1 MQTLR
6 RVGMDV
12 PGRLTQEEILYIDTR
27 VIETVKPLLIGRR
40 LFPVFTLP
48 HAGFMTVRGY
58 KRTNMSA
65 ARISLYGETGS
76 KDRTEKTA
84 SFDVTVP
91 VIDKE
96 FEVMWRELEA
106 SRSSG
111 LALDLQDAENAARK
125 VAEDEDKLLIT
136 GEYTGFRALGVEG
149 LATATGRNTKAATAG
164 PGAWPASALTDL
176 SAAIGELETDG
187 HMGPY
192 ACVLRSAWAAKLRAL
207 VTNTAVKW
215 IEVIRDLFSAGI
227 YVSDSL
233 YTSAGLTTSALVLEP
248 SQENFELVI
257 GRDLEVKKQEDVRGN
272 LKCVVREVVAPRV
285 KRPTSICE
293 VTGLS

>member
-27 VIETVKPLLIGRR
+27 VVETVTPLLVGRK
-40 LFPVFTLP
+40 LYPVFRLP

-58 KRTNMSA
+58 KRTDMSA
-65 ARISLYGETGS
+65 ARISLYGETGP
-76 KDRTEKTA
+76 KDRTEKA
-84 SFDVTVP
+84 SFDITVP

-96 FEVMWRELEA
+96 FDILWRELEA

-111 LALDLQDAENAARK
+111 IPLDLQDAENAARK

-149 LATATGRNTKAATAG
+149 LATATGRNTKASA
-164 PGAWPASALTDL
+164 GAWPANALTDL

-192 ACVLRSAWAAKLRAL
+192 ACVLRSSWAAKLRAL
-207 VTNTAVKW
+207 VSNTAVKW
-215 IEVIRDLFSAGI
+215 IEVIRDLFVAGI

-233 YTSAGLTTSALVLEP
+233 YTSGGATTNALVVEP
-248 SQENFELVI
+248 SQENFELVV
-257 GRDLEVKKQEDVRGN
+257 GRDLEVRKQEDVRGN
-272 LKCVVREVVAPRV
+272 LKCVVREVIAPRI
-285 KRPTSICE
+285 KRPTSVCE
-293 VTGLS
+293 ITGLT

>member
-1 MQTLR
+1 
-6 RVGMDV
+6 MDV

-27 VIETVKPLLIGRR
+27 VVETVKPLLIGRR

-48 HAGFMTVRGY
+48 HAGFITVRGY

-76 KDRTEKTA
+76 KDRTEKA
-84 SFDVTVP
+84 SFDITVP

-111 LALDLQDAENAARK
+111 IPLDLQDAENAARK

-149 LATATGRNTKAATAG
+149 LATATGRNTKASA
-164 PGAWPASALTDL
+164 GAWPANALTDL

-192 ACVLRSAWAAKLRAL
+192 ACVLRASWAAKLRAL
-207 VTNTAVKW
+207 VSNTAVKW
-215 IEVIRDLFSAGI
+215 IEVIRDLFPAGI

-233 YTSAGLTTSALVLEP
+233 YSSAGATTSALVLEP

-257 GRDLEVKKQEDVRGN
+257 GRDLEVRKLEDVRGN
-272 LKCVVREVVAPRV
+272 LKCVVREVVAPRI

-293 VTGLS
+293 ITGLT

>member
-12 PGRLTQEEILYIDTR
+12 PGRLTSEEILYIDTR
-27 VIETVKPLLIGRR
+27 VVETVKPLLIGRR

-76 KDRTEKTA
+76 KDRTEKA
-84 SFDVTVP
+84 SFDITVP

-111 LALDLQDAENAARK
+111 MPLDLQDAENAARK

-149 LATATGRNTKAATAG
+149 LATATGRNTKASA
-164 PGAWPASALTDL
+164 GAWPANALTDL
-176 SAAIGELETDG
+176 SAAIGELESDG

-192 ACVLRSAWAAKLRAL
+192 SCVLRSAWAAKLRAL

-215 IEVIRDLFSAGI
+215 IEVMRDLFIAGI

-233 YTSAGLTTSALVLEP
+233 YTSAGATTNALVLEP
-248 SQENFELVI
+248 SQENLELII
-257 GRDLEVKKQEDVRGN
+257 GRDLEVRKQEDVRGN
-272 LKCVVREVVAPRV
+272 LKCVVREVVAPRI

-293 VTGLS
+293 LTGLT

>member
-1 MQTLR
+1 
-6 RVGMDV
+6 MDV

-27 VIETVKPLLIGRR
+27 VVETVKPLLIGRK

-76 KDRTEKTA
+76 KDRTEKA
-84 SFDVTVP
+84 SFDITVP

-106 SRSSG
+106 GRSSG
-111 LALDLQDAENAARK
+111 MPLDLQDAENAARK

-149 LATATGRNTKAATAG
+149 LSTATGRNTKASA
-164 PGAWPASALTDL
+164 GAWPANALTDL
-176 SAAIGELETDG
+176 SAAIGELEGDG

-192 ACVLRSAWAAKLRAL
+192 ACVLRAAWAAKLRAL
-207 VTNTAVKW
+207 VSNTAVKW
-215 IEVIRDLFSAGI
+215 IEVIRDLFAAGI

-233 YTSAGLTTSALVLEP
+233 YTSAAATTSALVLEP
-248 SQENFELVI
+248 SQENFELII
-257 GRDLEVKKQEDVRGN
+257 GRDLEVRKQEDVRGN

>member
-27 VIETVKPLLIGRR
+27 VVETVKPLLIGRR

-76 KDRTEKTA
+76 KDRTEKA
-84 SFDVTVP
+84 SFDITVP

-111 LALDLQDAENAARK
+111 IPLDLQDAENAARK

-149 LATATGRNTKAATAG
+149 LATATGRNTKASA
-164 PGAWPASALTDL
+164 GAWPANALTDL

-192 ACVLRSAWAAKLRAL
+192 ACVLRASWAAKLRAL
-207 VTNTAVKW
+207 VSNTAVKW
-215 IEVIRDLFSAGI
+215 IEVIRDLFPAGI

-233 YTSAGLTTSALVLEP
+233 YSSAGATTSALVLEP

-257 GRDLEVKKQEDVRGN
+257 GRDLEVRKLEDVRGN
-272 LKCVVREVVAPRV
+272 LKCVVREVVAPRI

-293 VTGLS
+293 ITGLT

>member
-1 MQTLR
+1 
-6 RVGMDV
+6 MDIAAAQ
-12 PGRLTQEEILYIDTR
+12 GRLTQEEVLYIDTR
-27 VIETVKPLLIGRR
+27 VVETVNPLLIGRK

-65 ARISLYGETGS
+65 ARISLYGETGG
-76 KDRTEKTA
+76 KDRTEKA
-84 SFDVTVP
+84 SFDITVP

-106 SRSSG
+106 SRSNG
-111 LALDLQDAENAARK
+111 VPLDLQDAENAARK

-149 LATATGRNTKAATAG
+149 LATSTGRNTKASA
-164 PGAWPASALTDL
+164 GAWPANALTDL
-176 SAAIGELETDG
+176 SAAIAELETDG

-207 VTNTAVKW
+207 VSNTAVKW
-215 IEVIRDLFSAGI
+215 IEVIKDLFTAGI
-227 YVSDSL
+227 GGNGVYVSDSL
-233 YTSAGLTTSALVLEP
+233 FTSTAATTSALVLEP
-248 SQENFELVI
+248 SQENFELIV
-257 GRDLEVKKQEDVRGN
+257 GRDLEVRKQEDVRGN
-272 LKCVVREVVAPRV
+272 LKCVVREVVAPRI

-293 VTGLS
+293 LTGLT

>member
-27 VIETVKPLLIGRR
+27 VVETVKPLLIGRR

-58 KRTNMSA
+58 KRTDMSA

-272 LKCVVREVVAPRV
+272 LKCVVREVVAPRI

-293 VTGLS
+293 LTGLT